1 MAQLPAVSL
10 AAVPGRRTKTIEIA
24 QEIERRGFPGIF
36 GPSLGDSLSLCNAI
50 ALSTTD
56 IMIGTSITPI
66 YTRNVTD
73 FAQTAAFIH
82 EVSNGRFRFGVG
94 VSHAPALNR
103 MGITAGKPLADMR
116 QFVEDMQ
123 AVPRVGD
130 LPPIVLATLRDKM
143 IQLAEEIGGG
153 MVFANGARS
162 YMGHSLGNLSSET
175 KARDD
180 FFIGNMVPTCIS
192 DDKAAAAAV
201 NRKTLT
207 SYAFLPNYRN
217 YWKQAGYEEEMNGV
231 EAAIADKEF
240 DRVPGCLSDRWLA
253 DTTLFGS
260 ANEIREGIEAWFDAG
275 IKTPIIV
282 PSSASGG
289 QIQALEEFFDLWD

>member
-162 YMGHSLGNLSSET
+162 YMGHSLGNLSSAT

-231 EAAIADKEF
+231 EAAIADKDF
-240 DRVPGCLSDRWLA
+240 DRVPECLSDRWLA